1 VSATT
6 AGQPR
11 APARARG
18 FTLIELLVALFIA
31 ALMLAMG
38 YGVLSQAAG
47 TRGSL
52 KARQAR
58 LLEVETAMRVMEQD
72 FVELEPRPVRQA
84 IGDEPSQPAL
94 QANPSGTQLS
104 GPTSQLGGPGSSQG
118 STLGSTSGSLS
129 SSSTTL
135 GSSSGQST
143 SLGSSSSSQSS
154 SLGTTTGT
162 PPLVQLTRAGWAN
175 PKGLQR
181 PAEQR
186 VAYYLENGTLR
197 REYWYVLD
205 PTLSSTTARRDLL
218 TKVKSVTIQYMD
230 LTRNWQPQWPPA
242 TVGGA
247 QAVESS
253 LRIRP
258 IAVQVTIDTE
268 DFGQLMRIFEVAG

>member
-1 VSATT
+1 MCMSRR
-6 AGQPR
+6 G
-11 APARARG
+11 ARGHGYG
-18 FTLIELLVALFIA
+18 FTLLELLVALFIA
-31 ALMLAMG
+31 ALMFAMG
-38 YGVLSQAAG
+38 YGTLTQAIS

-52 KARQAR
+52 KERQAR
-58 LLEVETAMRVMEQD
+58 LLEVETAMRVLEQD
-72 FVELEPRPVRQA
+72 FVQLEPRPVRQP

-94 QANPSGTQLS
+94 QANPSGTQLAGS
-104 GPTSQLGGPGSSQG
+104 VTQLGGAS
-118 STLGSTSGSLS
+118 S
-129 SSSTTL
+129 SSST
-135 GSSSGQST
+135 
-143 SLGSSSSSQSS
+143 
-154 SLGTTTGT
+154 LGTTTGT
-162 PPLVQLTRAGWAN
+162 PPLVQFTRGGWAN
-175 PKGLQR
+175 PNGLQR

-247 QAVESS
+247 QAIESS

>member
-1 VSATT
+1 MR
-6 AGQPR
+6 AGR
-11 APARARG
+11 RGARRHAYG
-18 FTLIELLVALFIA
+18 FTLLELLVALFIA
-31 ALMLAMG
+31 ALMFAMG
-38 YGVLSQAAG
+38 YGTLTQAIS
-47 TRGSL
+47 TRGTL
-52 KARQAR
+52 KERQAR
-58 LLEVETAMRVMEQD
+58 LLEVETAMRVLEQD
-72 FVELEPRPVRQA
+72 FVQLEPRPVRQP

-104 GPTSQLGGPGSSQG
+104 GSVTQLGGA
-118 STLGSTSGSLS
+118 S
-129 SSSTTL
+129 SSSATL
-135 GSSSGQST
+135 GTSSSTSSTQSPTPATT
-143 SLGSSSSSQSS
+143 SGTGGTQSPT
-154 SLGTTTGT
+154 LGTTTGT
-162 PPLVQLTRAGWAN
+162 PPLVQFTRGGWAN
-175 PKGLQR
+175 PNGLQR

-218 TKVKSVTIQYMD
+218 TKVKSVTIQYLD

-247 QAVESS
+247 QALESS

-268 DFGQLMRIFEVAG
+268 DFGQLVRIFEVAG